1 MFLIIERRQYDAI
14 DHTFDIAQS
23 TEDKA
28 KAEAYKKALD
38 VLHADDDTQK
48 TFTIVEVADDTK

>member
-28 KAEAYKKALD
+28 KAEAYKKALEI
-38 VLHADDDTQK
+38 LHDNDDTK
-48 TFTIVEVADDTK
+48 KSYTIVEVANDTK

>member
-28 KAEAYKKALD
+28 KAEAYKKALEI
-38 VLHADDDTQK
+38 LHDNDDTK
-48 TFTIVEVADDTK
+48 KSYTIVEVADDTK